1 MHTPKLVIRIARGRI
16 FAEANDVTDD
26 DGPPNCT
33 TYARDLTSEPTV
45 INLAESV
52 MSEVKRSQESL
63 KHLDEP
69 AIKLTG
75 TLLDTLVSKGIT
87 KVVEEVE
94 EQRAGQKS

>member
-1 MHTPKLVIRIARGRI
+1 MISTTVREVPEGFFQPVKELGAK
-16 FAEANDVTDD
+16 FALGTAGGTSQ
-26 DGPPNCT
+26 
-33 TYARDLTSEPTV
+33 RDLTSEPTV

>member
-1 MHTPKLVIRIARGRI
+1 
-16 FAEANDVTDD
+16 
-26 DGPPNCT
+26 
-33 TYARDLTSEPTV
+33 
-45 INLAESV
+45 